1 MTHESRPAFDPADL
15 RGVNRRQFLR
25 VSGTLSAAAA
35 ITAALNA
42 CGGPAST
49 ASTSAAANT
58 ATSAAGSGAAP
69 SGGAAGGAPSGT
81 ISATLAFTLSG
92 DFDPMNA
99 SSAVAT
105 AANEHIFEGLVN
117 LDPITREPYPALA
130 KAAPTASADGLT
142 WTATL
147 RDGAVF
153 SDGTPV
159 TADDVAWSFTRA
171 LDPANKALMAGFIS
185 FIDSV
190 KAKGTDTVEFTL
202 KSKFSLFPQRVAVI
216 KIVPKA
222 LTKDADASKAFG
234 AKPIGTGPYTLTS
247 ADATAGLAM
256 AANPKYNGQK
266 PPTVASMT
274 WNTTLEDSTRVADL
288 ESHRVQAIEN
298 VPYINVTQV
307 KAENFQVDEVQA
319 FNQVFLMFNNSAAP
333 FDDKRVRQALHYALD
348 KDKIIKTALQGYGTA
363 AKSYL
368 DPGKKGY
375 QEASTV
381 YGYDPDKAKSL
392 LADAGVT
399 GLSFELVTTDNAIV
413 KAAAPLIIDGW
424 KQVGVNAT
432 LNTAPSSSVYGVA
445 PEGLV
450 ANDKFR
456 VLAASGDPSVFGPDV
471 DLLLRWFYYGTT
483 WPTDR
488 ARMDPALIKKLAGY
502 IDDGAKAADAA
513 QAADWK
519 DALDLIAEEVPLYP
533 IFHTKI
539 VTGSDPAQLEGFKG
553 APTTGLYFLGVKRK
567 A

>member
-1 MTHESRPAFDPADL
+1 M
-15 RGVNRRQFLR
+15 NRRQFLR

-49 ASTSAAANT
+49 ASTST
-58 ATSAAGSGAAP
+58 PSATGGAGGSGAAT
-69 SGGAAGGAPSGT
+69 SGGGASGAPSGT
-81 ISATLAFTLSG
+81 IAATLAFTLSG

-117 LDPITREPYPALA
+117 LDPITREPYAALA
-130 KAAPTASADGLT
+130 KEIPTSSDGLT

-147 RDGAVF
+147 REGAMF

-159 TADDVAWSFTRA
+159 TADDVVWSFTRA
-171 LDPANKALMAGFIS
+171 LDPANKALMAGFVS
-185 FIDSV
+185 FVDTV
-190 KAKGTDTVEFTL
+190 TAKGTDTVEFKL
-202 KSKFSLFPQRVAVI
+202 KSKFSLFGQRIAVI

-234 AKPIGTGPYTLTS
+234 AKPIGSGPYTLTS
-247 ADATAGLAM
+247 ADATAGLVL
-256 AANPKYNGQK
+256 AANPKYNGAK
-266 PPTVASMT
+266 AATVATMT

-298 VPYINVTQV
+298 VPYINVAQV
-307 KAENFQVDEVQA
+307 KGENFQVDEVQA
-319 FNQVFLMFNNSAAP
+319 FNQVFLMFNNSAKP

-348 KDKIIKTALQGYGTA
+348 KDKIIKTALQGFGTA

-375 QEASTV
+375 QEAATV
-381 YGYDPDKAKSL
+381 YGFDQDKAKSL

-413 KAAAPLIIDGW
+413 KATAPLIIDAW
-424 KQVGVNAT
+424 KQIGVNAT
-432 LNTAPSSSVYGVA
+432 LNTAPSSAVYGAA

-450 ANDKFR
+450 A
-456 VLAASGDPSVFGPDV
+456 
-471 DLLLRWFYYGTT
+471 
-483 WPTDR
+483 
-488 ARMDPALIKKLAGY
+488 
-502 IDDGAKAADAA
+502 
-513 QAADWK
+513 
-519 DALDLIAEEVPLYP
+519 
-533 IFHTKI
+533 
-539 VTGSDPAQLEGFKG
+539 
-553 APTTGLYFLGVKRK
+553 
-567 A
+567 